1 MSKKEILDS
10 LIHRYPVLNICRD
23 VIDQASDVM
32 IECYENN
39 GKLLVC
45 GNGGS
50 ASDSSH
56 IVGELMKGFLRK
68 RDLSYEFKDHL
79 VSIDAVRGKYL
90 GMNLQGAFP
99 AISLSSQ
106 ASLSSAVLNDM
117 GGSLVFAQQVI
128 GYGQERDVLLG
139 ISTSGNAENV
149 INAAVTAKAKR
160 MKVIGLTG
168 TTGGKL
174 REFCDILIT
183 VPSETVYLVQELHLP
198 VYHALCAMIE
208 EHFY

>member
-50 ASDSSH
+50 ASDSFH